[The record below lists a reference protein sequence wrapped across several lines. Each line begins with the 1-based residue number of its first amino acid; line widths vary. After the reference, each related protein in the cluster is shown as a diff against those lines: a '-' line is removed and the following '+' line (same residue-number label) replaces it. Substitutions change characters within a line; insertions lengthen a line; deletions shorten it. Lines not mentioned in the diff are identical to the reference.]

1 MWDNTIEKR
10 TFPVYL
16 KMNITAAE
24 ENRGKLMEMIHGNW
38 LAQCIYVAAKL
49 DIADHLKEGPKSS
62 DELSH
67 IVGADPTALY
77 RLLRALAGLGVFH
90 EEPDKR
96 FSLTAMGEL
105 LSSESPNSLNAYIV
119 MINEKECYQSWGNLL
134 YSVKTGESSFE
145 HVFGQEFLQYVE
157 KNAEFAGVFNRAMVE
172 KYRGVVPSILKM
184 YDFSGFNTVVDV
196 GGGYGQ
202 LLIEI
207 LKNNPNARGILFDLP
222 KVVEGARN
230 SISNSGV
237 AERITLIA
245 GDCFDKIPEG
255 GDGYV
260 LKSFINNWED
270 HDAVKVLNNCRR
282 AMSPDGKLIVIEPV
296 LLPANEPDY
305 GKLMDLQLLVLQK
318 SRERTKED
326 FENLLGL
333 SGFSMRSIFRTESEF
348 SVIEA
353 VPVG

>member
-1 MWDNTIEKR
+1 
-10 TFPVYL
+10 
-16 KMNITAAE
+16 MNVTVAE
-24 ENRGKLMEMIHGNW
+24 ENREKLMEMIHGNW
-38 LAQCIYVAAKL
+38 VSQCIYVAAKL
-49 DIADHLKEGPKSS
+49 GIADHLKKGPKSS

-67 IVGADPTALY
+67 TVGADPRALY

-90 EEPDKR
+90 EEPDR
-96 FSLTAMGEL
+96 HFSLTAMGEL
-105 LSSESPNSLNAYIV
+105 LSRDSPNSINAYII

-145 HVFGQEFLQYVE
+145 HVFGQEFLKYVE
-157 KNAEFAGVFNRAMVE
+157 KNAEFADVFNRAMVE
-172 KYRGVVPSILKM
+172 KYRGVIPSILKT

-207 LKNNPNARGILFDLP
+207 LKSNPNTRGILFDLP
-222 KVVEGARN
+222 KVIEGAGN
-230 SISNSGV
+230 SIANSGV
-237 AERITLIA
+237 AERIMLVA

-270 HDAVKVLNNCRR
+270 EDAVKVLSNCRR
-282 AMSPDGKLIVIEPV
+282 AMKPDSKLIIIEPV

-318 SRERTKED
+318 SRERTRED
-326 FENLLGL
+326 FERLLKL
-333 SGFSMRSIFRTESEF
+333 SCFSIRSIFRTESEF
-348 SVIEA
+348 SIIEA
-353 VPVG
+353 IPAG